1 MAKLRS
7 LGDVSGEGGLRVAAH
22 EKGKSREWR
31 IWWGGGVGD
40 ASGKWKLFT
49 NLIVRR
55 AFVLGPY
62 CSTLYLD
69 VLLRPIVAA
78 LTVQRN

>member
-1 MAKLRS
+1 MGRGGCESRRTRRVKAA
-7 LGDVSGEGGLRVAAH
+7 SGGF
-22 EKGKSREWR
+22 
-31 IWWGGGVGD
+31 GGVGD

>member
-1 MAKLRS
+1 M
-7 LGDVSGEGGLRVAAH
+7 G
-22 EKGKSREWR
+22 
-31 IWWGGGVGD
+31 WGGGRVGD

-55 AFVLGPY
+55 AFVLRPY

>member
-1 MAKLRS
+1 M
-7 LGDVSGEGGLRVAAH
+7 RVAAH

-31 IWWGGGVGD
+31 ISWGGVGGGVGD

-55 AFVLGPY
+55 AFVLRPY